1 MRIATCL
8 SGAVLA
14 LLAPGIVLALEAN
27 DIFKRADPG
36 VVVIV
41 AEGAK
46 RTDDRLV
53 SGVRVEPLEIVTVCR
68 GVVDAVKLTVKQG
81 SVQRSAKLRFQ
92 EPHATSA
99 SASSAWTMHL
109 RAPSR

>member
-1 MRIATCL
+1 
-8 SGAVLA
+8 VLA

-27 DIFKRADPG
+27 EIFKRADPG

-53 SGVRVEPLEIVTVCR
+53 SGVLVEPLEIVTVCR

-99 SASSAWTMHL
+99 SASSAWTMHF